1 MTTPSIRILAVASGG
16 GHWVQLQ
23 RLKTAFVGHRVIY
36 ATVGPCD
43 PTVVAPEEVRLLPDA
58 NARTP
63 VRMLWLL
70 VRVAWLVMRVRPE
83 VIVTTGAACGYWA
96 IRFGRLVGAK
106 TIFLDSIANAE
117 QLSLS
122 ARLAVRY
129 ADVTLTQWS
138 DLAVATSSE
147 SLSPVG
153 PKPGPRYW
161 GAVV

>member
-1 MTTPSIRILAVASGG
+1 MTSSIRILAVASGG

-23 RLKTAFVGHRVIY
+23 RLKTAFAGHQAIY

-43 PTVVAPEEVRLLPDA
+43 PAVVAPAEVRLLPDA

-63 VRMLWLL
+63 IRMLWLL
-70 VRVAWLVMRVRPE
+70 VRVAWLVLRVRPD
-83 VIVTTGAACGYWA
+83 VVVTTGAACGYWA
-96 IRFGRLVGAK
+96 IRFGRLIGAK

-122 ARLAVRY
+122 ARLAMRY

-138 DLAVATSSE
+138 DLAVATTSE
-147 SLSPVG
+147 ALSPAEQKHV
-153 PKPGPRYW
+153 PRYW